1 MTEPT
6 PAVESTVAPVA
17 PAPATE
23 APRRG
28 RPRPDSTIQRDEQV
42 LAAVGAD
49 GKTREDLATGT
60 GLTKSEVYLSL
71 HRLRKQGLIERT
83 RDGGKHVW
91 KQTAPNA

>member
-6 PAVESTVAPVA
+6 PAVESTQAP
-17 PAPATE
+17 E

-28 RPRPDSTIQRDEQV
+28 RPRPDTTIQRDEQV
-42 LAAVGAD
+42 RTAIGAE
-49 GKTREDLATGT
+49 GKTREDLATET

-71 HRLRKQGLIERT
+71 HRLRKQGLVERT

-91 KQTAPNA
+91 KYATPAA

>member
-6 PAVESTVAPVA
+6 GE
-17 PAPATE
+17 AT

-28 RPRPDSTIQRDEQV
+28 RPRPETTIQRDQQV
-42 LAAVGAD
+42 LAALAQG
-49 GKTREDLATGT
+49 GKTREDLATET

-71 HRLRKQGLIERT
+71 HRLRKAGNVERT

-91 KQTAPNA
+91 AQVTQEQPTA

>member
-6 PAVESTVAPVA
+6 GEATAPAVA
-17 PAPATE
+17 PAAPA

-42 LAAVGAD
+42 AQALVAG
-49 GKTREDLATGT
+49 GKTREDLATET

-71 HRLRKQGLIERT
+71 HRLRRAGRVERT

-91 KQTAPNA
+91 TQVQAAA

>member
-6 PAVESTVAPVA
+6 GAAVTPEPT
-17 PAPATE
+17 

-42 LAAVGAD
+42 LAAIGTE
-49 GKTREDLATGT
+49 GKTREDLATET

-71 HRLRKQGLIERT
+71 HRLRKQGKVERT

-91 KQTAPNA
+91 APTAQDATA

>member
-6 PAVESTVAPVA
+6 PAVEAAQTP
-17 PAPATE
+17 E

-42 LAAVGAD
+42 LTAVGAD
-49 GKTREDLATGT
+49 GKTREDLAAGT

-71 HRLRKQGLIERT
+71 HRLRKQGLVERT

-91 KQTAPNA
+91 KQTAAPTAA